1 MHYICTHSH
10 TRTHVHTHRED
21 AVRQLFMGPVRIPKV
36 FQMLPMFMSMPPT
49 TTSQDGEL
57 DAEHKE
63 EASSVEDARG

>member
-1 MHYICTHSH
+1 
-10 TRTHVHTHRED
+10 
-21 AVRQLFMGPVRIPKV
+21 MGPVRIPKV